1 MKRTVATKHLVQNRN
16 RRVSFFSLSLSLS
29 LSFFLGGLRWRFSCD
44 RKVSIIFSCIDRW
57 RSFVQQ
63 SNLENLVTLRIPF
76 TVYHFNALLL
86 SVVYIRPTVCVYL
99 YMYMCIYIYI
109 SVYVC
114 IYIKSLWTVLLLKYL
129 YRMYTY
135 TIYFFSPLYTHMYIC
150 DLFGWHRDRV
160 WSLIRCFRRFCFFC
174 FKNLLHPTNINF
186 PTTLTHPRSEMEWN
200 KTRGPRLGCV
210 NGYTA
215 YTGR

>member
-1 MKRTVATKHLVQNRN
+1 MTIVRPAVEPREPGN
-16 RRVSFFSLSLSLS
+16 SSDPIYGLSLQ
-29 LSFFLGGLRWRFSCD
+29 RFAIECRLHTSYCM
-44 RKVSIIFSCIDRW
+44 CI
-57 RSFVQQ
+57 
-63 SNLENLVTLRIPF
+63 LIH
-76 TVYHFNALLL
+76 VY
-86 SVVYIRPTVCVYL
+86 VYI
-99 YMYMCIYIYI
+99 YICI

-150 DLFGWHRDRV
+150 DLFGWHGDRV

-174 FKNLLHPTNINF
+174 FKNFLHPTNINF
-186 PTTLTHPRSEMEWN
+186 PPTPTHPRSEMEWN

-210 NGYTA
+210 NGYAA